1 MTGDTDNYEDG
12 HDDDESCIHT
22 INLYDD
28 DNDDDDDDDVVVV
41 VVVAV
46 VVVVVVVVVVGYI
59 HLLTP
64 RHAKHKSWEI
74 NRISTTP
81 RHIQRA

>member
-1 MTGDTDNYEDG
+1 MLEPLNDHGDTDNYEDD
-12 HDDDESCIHT
+12 HDDDDNCIHT

-28 DNDDDDDDDVVVV
+28 DNDDDD
-41 VVVAV
+41 
-46 VVVVVVVVVVGYI
+46 VVGYI

-74 NRISTTP
+74 TRISTTP